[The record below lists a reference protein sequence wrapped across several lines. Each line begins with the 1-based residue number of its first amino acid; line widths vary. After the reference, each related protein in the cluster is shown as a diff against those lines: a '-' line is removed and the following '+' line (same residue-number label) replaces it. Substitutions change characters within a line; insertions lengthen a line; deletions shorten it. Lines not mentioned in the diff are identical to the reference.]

1 MLVPTSVIE
10 RSMCGTRTQQQG
22 GRDMSVAKVTEIST
36 TSPKSFEDA
45 IQQGL
50 TRAGQ
55 TLRHIRGAWIKEQHV
70 LCDGARITEYR
81 VNMMVTFVLDE

>member
-1 MLVPTSVIE
+1 
-10 RSMCGTRTQQQG
+10 
-22 GRDMSVAKVTEIST
+22 MSVAKVSEISA

-45 IQQGL
+45 IQQGIA
-50 TRAGQ
+50 RAGK

-70 LCDGARITEYR
+70 RCDEGRIVEYQ